1 MSHAR
6 RDLRRP
12 RLDLMPESPASSP
25 AVDAQRPLI
34 LASASP
40 RRADLLRA
48 AGIPF
53 DVRAADIDERVQP
66 GEPATTYV
74 ERVSRAKAQ
83 AVLDASAGRVVLAA
97 DTIVVVDGAIFG
109 KPVNDDDSAR
119 MLSALSGRAHEVLTS
134 VCLACPEPGGG
145 HREAQGLCRTR
156 VEFAPLSAA
165 QIAWYVASGEPAG
178 KAGAYAIQGL
188 ASRFVVRIEGSYS
201 NVVGLPVA
209 LVVEMCSEAGIL
221 VS

>member
-1 MSHAR
+1 MIDPE
-6 RDLRRP
+6 RDP
-12 RLDLMPESPASSP
+12 PVVDL
-25 AVDAQRPLI
+25 QRPLV

-48 AGIPF
+48 AGIAF
-53 DVRAADIDERVQP
+53 DVRAADVDERVQP
-66 GEPATTYV
+66 GEAATTYV
-74 ERVSRAKAQ
+74 ERVARAKAE
-83 AVLDASAGRVVLAA
+83 AVVETSAGRVVLAA

-109 KPVNDDDSAR
+109 KPTGDEDSVR

-134 VCLACPEPGGG
+134 VCLRYPDGGG
-145 HREAQGLCRTR
+145 HAELGGLCRTR

-201 NVVGLPVA
+201 NVVGLPIA
-209 LVVEMCSEAGIL
+209 LVVEMCGEAGIL